1 MTEKRKTSTKKNL
14 NYNLDGNGLLT
25 IDKLSKWTKLVGI
38 MNIIL
43 GAIYCLT
50 IFVFAIPT
58 VIIGIINIVFVSE
71 RYNTTHF
78 CTNTCLEHISDY
90 C

>member
-1 MTEKRKTSTKKNL
+1 MAEKRKTSIENNL
-14 NYNLDGNGLLT
+14 NYSLDGNGLLT

-38 MNIIL
+38 MNIVL

-58 VIIGIINIVFVSE
+58 VIIGIINITLGTIFCVF
-71 RYNTTHF
+71 RF
-78 CTNTCLEHISDY
+78 CIFL
-90 C
+90 